1 MNVHEA
7 AKRLGKGESTIR
19 RWIREGKLEALIIN
33 GTYDIPE
40 SAINQPLISHTITDE
55 HNHATTMRD
64 QIELQ
69 ERENRQLIEQ
79 LSEKDKQISELHQ
92 LLLVS
97 ENRNQ
102 KMLEYHQT
110 PFWRRWFGKKTSQN
124 RSITHD

>member
-19 RWIREGKLEALIIN
+19 RWIREGKLDVSIKN
-33 GTYDIPE
+33 GTYEIPK
-40 SAINQPLISHTITDE
+40 SAIIDQPSISHTIINERDKTTIM
-55 HNHATTMRD
+55 HA
-64 QIELQ
+64 QIGSL
-69 ERENRQLIEQ
+69 ERENGQLIEQ

-92 LLLVS
+92 LLLVA

-124 RSITHD
+124 R

>member
-7 AKRLGKGESTIR
+7 AEKLGKGESTIR
-19 RWIREGKLEALIIN
+19 RWIREGKLEASIKN
-33 GTYDIPE
+33 GTYEIPE
-40 SAINQPLISHTITDE
+40 SAIIDQPSSSHIITDE
-55 HNHATTMRD
+55 RNQAAIMRS
-64 QIELQ
+64 QIESR
-69 ERENRQLIEQ
+69 ERENRQLLEQ

-110 PFWRRWFGKKTSQN
+110 PFWRRWFRKKTTQN
-124 RSITHD
+124 R